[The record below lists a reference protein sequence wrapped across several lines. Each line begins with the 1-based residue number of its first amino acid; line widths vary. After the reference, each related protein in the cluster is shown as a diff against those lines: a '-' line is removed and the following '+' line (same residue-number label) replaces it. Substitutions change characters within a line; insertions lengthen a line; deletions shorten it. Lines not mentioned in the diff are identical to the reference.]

1 MQHQPLSDVQ
11 STNLQM
17 LHVLFVGAERDMPG
31 TCRKFGLQAWQADR
45 LRSMNPATLWSL
57 VHAIGDTSLFV
68 PRSDFVELMDFP
80 PALAGTLAAVHPAH
94 PSPPT
99 V

>member
-1 MQHQPLSDVQ
+1 MHHPLLSDVQ

-17 LHVLFVGAERDMPG
+17 LHVLSVGAERDLPG
-31 TCRKFGLQAWQADR
+31 TCRKFGLQAQQAYR

-68 PRSDFVELMDFP
+68 PRSDFVELIDFP
-80 PALAGTLAAVHPAH
+80 PALAATLAAVHPAH
-94 PSPPT
+94 PSRPFL
-99 V
+99 